1 MTAPLAPLEL
11 TGGMIL
17 SDEVYS
23 RIGAAILDGTLP
35 AGSRLRD
42 IDLAAQLGVS
52 RTPVREALQRLE
64 RFGLVEVAV
73 GRYTRVSEP
82 SDRLRQETGEFTA
95 YFMGNALR
103 IALKQATDA
112 ELADI
117 LVQAD
122 AVIES
127 ARTEDALALFERS
140 TKMFSAI
147 TRATHNS
154 VFIGVIR
161 EAALAI
167 QRNLSGWKPFVACP
181 IARSQGYLELR
192 ECIATRDADG
202 AERVLRYLHG
212 VD

>member
-1 MTAPLAPLEL
+1 MTATLAPLQL

-23 RIGAAILDGTLP
+23 RIGEAILDGSLP

-42 IDLAAQLGVS
+42 IDLAVQLGVS

-82 SDRLRQETGEFTA
+82 SDRLRQDTGEFTA

-117 LVQAD
+117 LVEAD
-122 AVIES
+122 AVVAS
-127 ARTEDALALFERS
+127 ARTEDAHALFARS
-140 TKMFSAI
+140 TVMFVAI

-167 QRNLSGWKPFVACP
+167 QRNLGGWTPFVACP

-192 ECIATRDADG
+192 ECIAARDADG

-212 VD
+212 LD